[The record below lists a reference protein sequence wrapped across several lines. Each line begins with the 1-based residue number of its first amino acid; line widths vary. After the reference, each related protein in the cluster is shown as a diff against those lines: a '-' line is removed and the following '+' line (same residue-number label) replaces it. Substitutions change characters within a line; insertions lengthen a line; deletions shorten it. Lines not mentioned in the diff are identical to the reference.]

1 MTNLILECRP
11 PGVLTR
17 RVLIAALACALCCT
31 FSACQSGDAS
41 ASMSGP
47 PQRPLPRLEAVP
59 ASSLDLSVDDA
70 YGAIPQRRTEI
81 EFAGSRIP
89 KADQDYLQIAFAVID
104 QGVLL
109 RVANYQSFK
118 RGKTADPLTISRM
131 DRLITFWQS
140 VDPPSQL
147 KIYHK
152 RIEQALADQRTFFD
166 EWRTQGSGFPYA
178 QGTNLGSHPKVIASS
193 AALKEAYEIL
203 MHTYSSEDPHNKR
216 AFFDYHCALDFL

>member
-1 MTNLILECRP
+1 MTNLRFECRL
-11 PGVLTR
+11 PGVLKR
-17 RVLIAALACALCCT
+17 RISIAILACALACPL
-31 FSACQSGDAS
+31 SACRSGDAS
-41 ASMSGP
+41 TGAS
-47 PQRPLPRLEAVP
+47 QRPLPRIEAVP

-70 YGAIPQRRTEI
+70 YGAIPHRRTAI
-81 EFAGSRIP
+81 EFAGSRVP

-166 EWRTQGSGFPYA
+166 EWRTQGSGFPYT